1 LHPGGPR
8 NSWDDPHT
16 PNWEDKAHLGP
27 GGGITP
33 WNEGPNPN
41 PMWNKNKPTWP
52 DNSEMNNEWPQPKLS
67 NASSEIIRSSK
78 QFRVLI
84 ESGFKKDDA
93 EIALRTT
100 NMNVEEAMEL
110 LHQQQRNNSGIEQW
124 HQGGAGSAFDH
135 SPFPTNRYPGPQTM
149 PFPPNNPKLPNS
161 SGAGPGANIGGLQM
175 QLNKHLPH
183 QAGTPAFTQQAAA
196 ASQSGS
202 AGGQPS
208 AHHLRNLVQQIQK
221 AVQAGYLNHQILNQP
236 LAPQTLQ
243 LLNSLLN
250 TIQQLQYTQQS
261 IQRNGGVNSIQLQ
274 MTIQKQKQQ
283 ISQLQSQIAQ
293 QQSLYIKSQAG
304 GGGGGTLGGNEF
316 LRQNSQSSMG
326 MGNHN
331 DPIVSLENNLAGLG
345 LKQEPSPYPSN
356 TTSQQS
362 RLNQWKLPSA
372 LDNKPGEP
380 VDFSRAPGTTSKQS
394 LPPTTPTSISS
405 IGIHNDPGTWS
416 SGRNDAGGWPDST
429 IESENKDWPASN
441 QSPAFTDLVPEFQP
455 GKPWKVK
462 LITNKRVNIPL
473 IVLKFFRV
481 HKRTLKTIHQLLR
494 EVLHVTL
501 CPLVQQNRNP
511 TCLVLAPLKR
521 PRMRYFRLP
530 HGALIHPQ
538 QRNKISVAQCQ
549 NWVRKRQRLTVGRIQ
564 HQIYGRHLRQLVK
577 QVHLLVWVLQKM
589 VAHPS

>member
-1 LHPGGPR
+1 MHPSGAR

-16 PNWEDKAHLGP
+16 PNWEDKSHLGSS
-27 GGGITP
+27 GITP
-33 WNEGPNPN
+33 WNEGPNAN
-41 PMWNKNKPTWP
+41 PMWNKNKPSWP
-52 DNSEMNNEWPQPKLS
+52 DNSDITNDWAQPNKLS
-67 NASSEIIRSSK
+67 NASSEIVRSSK
-78 QFRVLI
+78 QFRILV
-84 ESGFKKDDA
+84 ESGFKKEDV
-93 EIALRTT
+93 ELALRST
-100 NMNVEEAMEL
+100 NMNIEEAMEFL
-110 LHQQQRNNSGIEQW
+110 QQQQRNNSGIDQSW
-124 HQGGAGSAFDH
+124 HQPGGTFDH
-135 SPFPTNRYPGPQTM
+135 PSFPGNRYPGPQTM

-161 SGAGPGANIGGLQM
+161 SGAGPGANLGGLNNLPM

-183 QAGTPAFTQQAAA
+183 QAGTPAFTQQTAA
-196 ASQSGS
+196 ASQSG
-202 AGGQPS
+202 AGGQQPS

-293 QQSLYIKSQAG
+293 QQNIYIKSQAAGSG
-304 GGGGGTLGGNEF
+304 GASLGGGNEF
-316 LRQNSQSSMG
+316 LRQSSASGMG
-326 MGNHN
+326 MGVGNHN
-331 DPIVSLENNLAGLG
+331 DSIVSLENNLAGLG
-345 LKQEPSPYPSN
+345 IKQDPNPYPTN

-372 LDNKPGEP
+372 LDNKAGDP

-405 IGIHNDPGTWS
+405 IGIHNEAGTWS

-455 GKPWKVK
+455 GKPWKVSF
-462 LITNKRVNIPL
+462 N
-473 IVLKFFRV
+473 
-481 HKRTLKTIHQLLR
+481 
-494 EVLHVTL
+494 
-501 CPLVQQNRNP
+501 
-511 TCLVLAPLKR
+511 
-521 PRMRYFRLP
+521 
-530 HGALIHPQ
+530 
-538 QRNKISVAQCQ
+538 
-549 NWVRKRQRLTVGRIQ
+549 Q
-564 HQIYGRHLRQLVK
+564 HQSV
-577 QVHLLVWVLQKM
+577 QVFI
-589 VAHPS
+589 

>member
-1 LHPGGPR
+1 MGG
-8 NSWDDPHT
+8 
-16 PNWEDKAHLGP
+16 G
-27 GGGITP
+27 GGGIASWT
-33 WNEGPNPN
+33 EGPNAN
-41 PMWNKNKPTWP
+41 PMWNKNNNKPSWP
-52 DNSEMNNEWPQPKLS
+52 DNSDIANDWSQSNKLN

-78 QFRVLI
+78 QFRILV
-84 ESGFKKDDA
+84 ESGYKKDDA
-93 EIALRTT
+93 ELALRST
-100 NMNVEEAMEL
+100 NMNVDEAMEL
-110 LHQQQRNNSGIEQW
+110 LQQQQRNNSGIEPW
-124 HQGGAGSAFDH
+124 HHGAATGAFDH
-135 SPFPTNRYPGPQTM
+135 SPFPGNRYPGPQTM

-161 SGAGPGANIGGLQM
+161 SGAGPGANIGGLNNLPM

-196 ASQSGS
+196 ASQSG

-293 QQSLYIKSQAG
+293 QQSLYIKSQAAGSG
-304 GGGGGTLGGNEF
+304 GGGIGGGNEF
-316 LRQNSQSSMG
+316 LRQNSASSMG
-326 MGNHN
+326 MGVGNHN
-331 DPIVSLENNLAGLG
+331 DPIVSIENNLAGLG
-345 LKQEPSPYPSN
+345 LKQEPNPYPTN

-372 LDNKPGEP
+372 LDNKAGDPLE
-380 VDFSRAPGTTSKQS
+380 FSRAPGTTSKQS

-405 IGIHNDPGTWS
+405 IGIHNEAGTWS

-455 GKPWKVK
+455 GKPWKVSR
-462 LITNKRVNIPL
+462 LFSD
-473 IVLKFFRV
+473 IV
-481 HKRTLKTIHQLLR
+481 Q
-494 EVLHVTL
+494 VT
-501 CPLVQQNRNP
+501 V
-511 TCLVLAPLKR
+511 K
-521 PRMRYFRLP
+521 
-530 HGALIHPQ
+530 
-538 QRNKISVAQCQ
+538 KI
-549 NWVRKRQRLTVGRIQ
+549 RK
-564 HQIYGRHLRQLVK
+564 
-577 QVHLLVWVLQKM
+577 
-589 VAHPS
+589 

>member
-1 LHPGGPR
+1 
-8 NSWDDPHT
+8 
-16 PNWEDKAHLGP
+16 
-27 GGGITP
+27 
-33 WNEGPNPN
+33 
-41 PMWNKNKPTWP
+41 MWNKNKPSWP
-52 DNSEMNNEWPQPKLS
+52 DNSDITNEWPQPNKLS

-78 QFRVLI
+78 QFRLLV

-100 NMNVEEAMEL
+100 NMNVDEAMEIL
-110 LHQQQRNNSGIEQW
+110 QQQQRNNSGIEPW
-124 HQGGAGSAFDH
+124 HHSAAGGAFDH
-135 SPFPTNRYPGPQTM
+135 SPFQGNRYPAPQM
-149 PFPPNNPKLPNS
+149 PQFPPNNPKLPNS
-161 SGAGPGANIGGLQM
+161 GGVGPNANLGGLNNLPM

-196 ASQSGS
+196 ASQSG

-293 QQSLYIKSQAG
+293 QQSLYIKSQAAGSG
-304 GGGGGTLGGNEF
+304 GGGIGGGNEF
-316 LRQNSQSSMG
+316 LRQNSANNMG
-326 MGNHN
+326 MGGHS
-331 DPIVSLENNLAGLG
+331 DPINSLENNLAGLG
-345 LKQEPSPYPSN
+345 LKPEPNPYPTN

-372 LDNKPGEP
+372 LDNKSGDP

-405 IGIHNDPGTWS
+405 IGIHSEAGPWS
-416 SGRNDAGGWPDST
+416 TGRNDAGGWPDST
-429 IESENKDWPASN
+429 MESANKDWPTSN

-462 LITNKRVNIPL
+462 FDPVICCA
-473 IVLKFFRV
+473 
-481 HKRTLKTIHQLLR
+481 TL
-494 EVLHVTL
+494 
-501 CPLVQQNRNP
+501 
-511 TCLVLAPLKR
+511 
-521 PRMRYFRLP
+521 
-530 HGALIHPQ
+530 
-538 QRNKISVAQCQ
+538 
-549 NWVRKRQRLTVGRIQ
+549 
-564 HQIYGRHLRQLVK
+564 
-577 QVHLLVWVLQKM
+577 
-589 VAHPS
+589 

>member
-1 LHPGGPR
+1 MIVKTSVSSGNSWSGLHPGGAR
-8 NSWDDPHT
+8 NTWDDPHT
-16 PNWEDKAHLGP
+16 PNWEDKSHLGGG

-33 WNEGPNPN
+33 WNEGPGNAN
-41 PMWNKNKPTWP
+41 PMWNKNKQSWP
-52 DNSEMNNEWPQPKLS
+52 ENNEISNDWPQQNKLG

-78 QFRVLI
+78 QFRILV

-93 EIALRTT
+93 EIALRNT
-100 NMNVEEAMEL
+100 NMNVDEAMEL
-110 LHQQQRNNSGIEQW
+110 LQQQQRNSGIEPW
-124 HQGGAGSAFDH
+124 HHGGGGSGGTFDH
-135 SPFPTNRYPGPQTM
+135 SPFQGNRYPGPQTM
-149 PFPPNNPKLPNS
+149 PFPPNNNPKLPNS
-161 SGAGPGANIGGLQM
+161 SGGAGGPGAQLGGLNPM

-196 ASQSGS
+196 ASQGG

-243 LLNSLLN
+243 LLNNLLN

-274 MTIQKQKQQ
+274 MTIQKQKQT
-283 ISQLQSQIAQ
+283 ISALQSQIAQ
-293 QQSLYIKSQAG
+293 QQSLYIKSQAAAGSG
-304 GGGGGTLGGNEF
+304 GGGGIGSGNEF
-316 LRQNSQSSMG
+316 LRQNSSNNMG
-326 MGNHN
+326 MGGHN
-331 DPIVSLENNLAGLG
+331 DSIVSLENNLAGLG
-345 LKQEPSPYPSN
+345 LKQEPSPYPTN

-372 LDNKPGEP
+372 LDSKSGDP

-405 IGIHNDPGTWS
+405 IGIHSEAGTWS

-429 IESENKDWPASN
+429 IESDNKDWPASN

-462 LITNKRVNIPL
+462 KKR
-473 IVLKFFRV
+473 F
-481 HKRTLKTIHQLLR
+481 
-494 EVLHVTL
+494 
-501 CPLVQQNRNP
+501 
-511 TCLVLAPLKR
+511 
-521 PRMRYFRLP
+521 
-530 HGALIHPQ
+530 
-538 QRNKISVAQCQ
+538 S
-549 NWVRKRQRLTVGRIQ
+549 
-564 HQIYGRHLRQLVK
+564 
-577 QVHLLVWVLQKM
+577 
-589 VAHPS
+589 